1 MEENNNNAILF
12 KMEHSVSAPK
22 AIIIGVAGGV
32 TAALVNM
39 AVEKTIVKVHD
50 KISQRKGNKNKK
62 K

>member
-1 MEENNNNAILF
+1 MEENNNTILF